1 LLAKASC
8 QQTEIHLT
16 EPVRQQAGSYR
27 LCARACTA
35 CFLLR
40 QVAAMQRDM
49 FHCNQINVNTA
60 SAGKRDFGSLALKSL
75 SLR

>member
-1 LLAKASC
+1 MLAKAPC
-8 QQTEIHLT
+8 QRMESHLI
-16 EPVRQQAGSYR
+16 EPIRQQAGSYR

-49 FHCNQINVNTA
+49 FHCDQINVNTA
-60 SAGKRDFGSLALKSL
+60 SAGRRDFGSLALKSL